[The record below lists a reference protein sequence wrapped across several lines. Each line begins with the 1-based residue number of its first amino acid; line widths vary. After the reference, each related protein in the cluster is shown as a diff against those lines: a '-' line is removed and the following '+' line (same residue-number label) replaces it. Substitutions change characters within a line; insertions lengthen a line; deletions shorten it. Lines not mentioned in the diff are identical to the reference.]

1 MRHVW
6 ITCLLSLTAG
16 SLYAQVT
23 GTVRG
28 KLGTGKSEILPGA
41 TLVWA
46 GTRSGTVADDQGK
59 FSISPAP
66 GAQQLVVSYVG
77 YLTDTIAFSGTGEL
91 SILLEPEMGKGV
103 EVHGRME
110 ATQINTRDPLR
121 FQTITEKELCKAAC
135 CNLSESFETNASID
149 AAFTDAVTG
158 TRQIRMLGLEGRY
171 TQVMF
176 DNVPAV
182 RGLASTYGLTYVPGP
197 WIKSIVIAKGAGSV
211 LSGYESMAGQINV
224 AHKNADNAEKMQVN
238 AYAGSWGRMELNLVW
253 NPRYDRVHA
262 PSDSRLSLYPTLLAH
277 GAFSDTRTDM
287 NEDGFMDNPLFANVI
302 LRNEWVLETPGGLGG
317 HYAVT
322 WMNLRNTSGQLE
334 YSPADDIRSRLWGAN
349 LTTRRLDA
357 MAKTGYTFREKDWKS
372 IGSQLSYTLHDQE
385 GRYGYRMYKGWE
397 SDVRINLLYASRF
410 SENHS
415 CTAALNY
422 QRNDFRES
430 LYQGSDT
437 ALLFT
442 PYLLDRLEE
451 TAGGAMEY
459 TARHKEWFVLVAGIR
474 ADHHNRFNWLIT
486 PRLHARFSLSPE
498 LSFKVSAGKGYRT
511 PQVLMD
517 NVGMLASNREIL
529 MEGFNGRF
537 PFGLDMEESWNTGIL
552 LSYTTE
558 IHYRPAVLTFD
569 FFRTDFEN
577 QVVMDIE
584 TAREVRFYN
593 LSGPSYSNSAQMEFH
608 WSPFRRTDVRLA
620 YRWLDVKTNYSA
632 GLLEK
637 PLVNRHRAF
646 TNIAYETKAGEQG
659 QQWRFDLTAQWIS
672 SKRIP
677 LSGEHAAHMTP
688 ARSDPF
694 MLINAQATLVLRT
707 NLEIYAGGENL
718 TNFMQHDPIIS
729 GENPSS
735 ENFDASL
742 IWGPVFGR
750 MAYLGLRW
758 KIEGSSE

>member
-1 MRHVW
+1 MRLIW
-6 ITCLLSLTAG
+6 ISCLLSLMAG

-28 KLGTGKSEILPGA
+28 KLGPEKSEILPGA

-59 FSISPAP
+59 FSISLPP
-66 GAQQLVVSYVG
+66 GAQLLVVSYIG
-77 YLTDTIAFSGTGEL
+77 YTPDTIACNGPADL
-91 SILLEPEMGKGV
+91 SILLEPSVAQGV
-103 EVHGRME
+103 EIHGRME
-110 ATQINTRDPLR
+110 ATQVNTRDPMR

-171 TQVMF
+171 TQIMF

-224 AHKNADNAEKMQVN
+224 AHKNADNAEKMQLN

-253 NPRYDRVHA
+253 NPRFDRVHA
-262 PSDSRLSLYPTLLAH
+262 NKDARLSFYPTLLAH
-277 GAFSDTRTDM
+277 GAFSETRTDM
-287 NEDGFMDNPLFANVI
+287 NEDGFMDNPLFTNVI
-302 LRNEWVLETPGGLGG
+302 LRNEWVMETPGGLGG

-322 WMNLRNTSGQLE
+322 WMNLENTSGQLD
-334 YSPADDIRSRLWGAN
+334 YSPADDIRSRLWGAH

-357 MAKTGYTFREKDWKS
+357 MAKTGYTFPSREWQS
-372 IGSQLSYTLHDQE
+372 FGSQVSYTLHDQE
-385 GRYGYRMYKGWE
+385 GRYGYRMYEGSE
-397 SDVRINLLYASRF
+397 SDMRVNLLFASRF
-410 SENHS
+410 GENHS
-415 CTAALNY
+415 YTAALNY
-422 QRNDFRES
+422 QHNNFHES

-437 ALLFT
+437 TRVFT

-451 TAGGAMEY
+451 TAGGALEY
-459 TARHKEWFVLVAGIR
+459 TARHKDWFVLVAGIR
-474 ADHHNRFNWLIT
+474 ADYHNRFNWLIT
-486 PRLHARFSLSPE
+486 PRMHARFSISPA
-498 LSFKVSAGKGYRT
+498 FTCKVSAGKGYRT
-511 PQVLMD
+511 AQMLMD
-517 NVGMLASNREIL
+517 NVGILASNRDIRI
-529 MEGFNGRF
+529 EGFTGQF
-537 PFGLDMEESWNTGIL
+537 PFGLDMEESWNSGIL
-552 LSYTTE
+552 LAYKTE
-558 IHYRPAVLTFD
+558 IYYRPAVLTLD
-569 FFRTDFEN
+569 FFHTRFEN

-593 LSGPSYSNSAQMEFH
+593 LKGPSYSNSAQVEFH
-608 WSPFRRTDVRLA
+608 WSPFRRTEVRLA
-620 YRWLDVKTNYSA
+620 YRWLDVKTNYRA

-637 PLVNRHRAF
+637 PLINPHRAF
-646 TNIAYETKAGEQG
+646 TNIAYETRAGERG

-677 LSGEHAAHMTP
+677 LAGEHAEHRTP
-688 ARSDPF
+688 ERSDPF
-694 MLINAQATLVLRT
+694 MLVNAQATWVLRT
-707 NLEIYAGGENL
+707 DLEIYAGGENL

-750 MAYLGLRW
+750 MAYLGIRW
-758 KIEGSSE
+758 KISGANP